1 MKTKVNISIQY
12 ANDLISHIADERKL
26 TKQQIIDRA
35 LDIRDNL
42 VAVLEY
48 LRLQEE
54 RTIQS
59 KTIKQALSERLNAK
73 RIDESQLE
81 LNWLKSAR
89 MIRELNKRNE
99 EQELEL
105 EELKA
110 FKEIYLKEQGNK
122 F

>member
-26 TKQQIIDRA
+26 TKQQIINRT

-48 LRLQEE
+48 LRIQEE

-89 MIRELNKRNE
+89 MIRELNKRNK

>member
-26 TKQQIIDRA
+26 TKQQIIDRT

-42 VAVLEY
+42 VDLLEY

-89 MIRELNKRNE
+89 MIRELNKRNK
-99 EQELEL
+99 EQEQEL